1 MKLPI
6 GRPWF
11 GPRRFGYGVTPITG
25 QGWACVGLYVLAM
38 AVTPTLMGRDLRGA
52 EALGTLGVLLG
63 CTVLLLVVTWLKM
76 DRSKPLRW
84 RWGED

>member
-25 QGWACVGLYVLAM
+25 QGWAFVGLYVLAM

-63 CTVLLLVVTWLKM
+63 CTVLLLVVVWLKI
-76 DRSKPLRW
+76 DRSKSLRW

>member
-1 MKLPI
+1 MKFPI

-63 CTVLLLVVTWLKM
+63 CTVLLLVVVLLKM